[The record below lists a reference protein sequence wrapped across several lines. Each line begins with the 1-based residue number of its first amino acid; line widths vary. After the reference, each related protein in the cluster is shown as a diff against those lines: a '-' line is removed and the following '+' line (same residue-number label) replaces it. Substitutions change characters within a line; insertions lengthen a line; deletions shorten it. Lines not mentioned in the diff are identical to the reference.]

1 MCSVVCSVYLLLSND
16 ICIKMFNSFSEE
28 VVEATD
34 GEECL
39 KSQLIK
45 YMDTGY

>member
-1 MCSVVCSVYLLLSND
+1 
-16 ICIKMFNSFSEE
+16 MFNSFSEE
-28 VVEATD
+28 DVEAID
-34 GEECL
+34 GEERL

>member
-1 MCSVVCSVYLLLSND
+1 MYLLLSSN

-28 VVEATD
+28 VVATD
-34 GEECL
+34 GEEGL
-39 KSQLIK
+39 KSQFIK